1 MGWGLDF
8 RQRKPRLLK
17 ECLRAIQNKE
27 CKTPWSDNPKQF
39 PASSASTVL
48 KKKKGPAS
56 GDAQG
61 FHYRSSCSTQLLST
75 SNVKIKQPY
84 AGYVVRPAR
93 SLTFGPSLG
102 RVANIAP
109 SSAPAAEIPDT
120 KPTSKTS
127 GGKDMETLM
136 KMLSAASEGPAAEI
150 QTGNPPVPPN
160 VGITP
165 VGDDPGILTSYCYLV
180 ELSALS
186 ALYTGIWE
194 LNTLKKRGR
203 EQPYN
208 ISIASE
214 ASQAFADLADAGFQT
229 MIGSLAGSY
238 NLSSAVSNSYT
249 KQMRKTSLHFDFLD
263 DLFKSFNLVSTAF
276 TQLDGILSTFVSAV

>member
-1 MGWGLDF
+1 
-8 RQRKPRLLK
+8 
-17 ECLRAIQNKE
+17 
-27 CKTPWSDNPKQF
+27 
-39 PASSASTVL
+39 
-48 KKKKGPAS
+48 
-56 GDAQG
+56 
-61 FHYRSSCSTQLLST
+61 
-75 SNVKIKQPY
+75 
-84 AGYVVRPAR
+84 
-93 SLTFGPSLG
+93 
-102 RVANIAP
+102 
-109 SSAPAAEIPDT
+109 
-120 KPTSKTS
+120 
-127 GGKDMETLM
+127 METLM

-276 TQLDGILSTFVSAV
+276 TQLDGILSTFTIRINQVVRTNITGGDANPVWLTAVSKSFTDEGFEFKVHTVVVDRELNVEKFVAKKDKLDQIFSYVTDQNLQAFGEKTCPPPFNSKSWFKCLIGRRFSHE